1 MVKLIE
7 QSLAIP
13 KLASIVEIHEVPQ
26 LVPLLAT
33 SIDLQP
39 VPIQIPALKA
49 KLVIEQLARPVPKL
63 LTRFW
68 VDKPKYVAPK
78 KKYVPKA
85 PVKYASNHTTP
96 GYYPQTVVQQPYVQ
110 PKVVQSAPVAQVI
123 TQPSIVVNKNASLIE
138 RLLGGIQGGGNV
150 LIVDKIQLTVN
161 EYNGTVETAISSS
174 DIGTTVTSA
183 GSQSEVIKEIL
194 KSLSVKSPKRVVQST
209 KTSVK
214 KKPAV
219 RQQSS
224 KKSFGHLV
232 VPRLQTMLLVSEGSS
247 ARVSKQVKKTVK
259 RKPSKKKKNSSS
271 ASVFTYS
278 PYPKG
283 KEPKGE
289 KSIEQLLRE
298 YQQYENDLKNG
309 RLPKRKKKLPKK
321 RKKNQRSEVVE
332 SPVFEYKPD
341 KRYRDVPPLNTE
353 LWVAESTTVY
363 DPIKVPSLKSK
374 VKVYNKYTAK
384 PLKVP
389 ALSTMIIQQLAS
401 SEPSIKRSGKSFEF
415 SNDYISDNVFEETQ
429 VRSKAES
436 SFEFSKDHFK
446 DEVFEETIVKSVK
459 NQLDQLLESDF
470 SFSRDKVP
478 DKIFE
483 ETLIGGKK
491 KTIKKNK
498 KKKVSKKTKPKK
510 KTIGLAGNV
519 YYKNTLK
526 TGAKAIGGSINRKII
541 KDSYWFARV
550 GWNYNLEETDDPFTY
565 SWGIGYSDWHP
576 GTFSAQLNNWGPI
589 KPGEGLALEK
599 AVANFGYSVKSDF
612 LKKNKL
618 SLSGA
623 INVPVEGTSSAVA
636 NLRWSPIKNWYAN
649 ASVSQPLEGDGPPK
663 WTYGFGYSDW
673 RPNKINLQYSNYGPN
688 QIPYHN
694 FKENGTWS
702 LSYNWKF

>member
-1 MVKLIE
+1 
-7 QSLAIP
+7 
-13 KLASIVEIHEVPQ
+13 
-26 LVPLLAT
+26 
-33 SIDLQP
+33 
-39 VPIQIPALKA
+39 
-49 KLVIEQLARPVPKL
+49 
-63 LTRFW
+63 
-68 VDKPKYVAPK
+68 
-78 KKYVPKA
+78 
-85 PVKYASNHTTP
+85 
-96 GYYPQTVVQQPYVQ
+96 
-110 PKVVQSAPVAQVI
+110 
-123 TQPSIVVNKNASLIE
+123 
-138 RLLGGIQGGGNV
+138 
-150 LIVDKIQLTVN
+150 
-161 EYNGTVETAISSS
+161 
-174 DIGTTVTSA
+174 
-183 GSQSEVIKEIL
+183 
-194 KSLSVKSPKRVVQST
+194 
-209 KTSVK
+209 
-214 KKPAV
+214 
-219 RQQSS
+219 
-224 KKSFGHLV
+224 
-232 VPRLQTMLLVSEGSS
+232 
-247 ARVSKQVKKTVK
+247 
-259 RKPSKKKKNSSS
+259 
-271 ASVFTYS
+271 
-278 PYPKG
+278 
-283 KEPKGE
+283 
-289 KSIEQLLRE
+289 
-298 YQQYENDLKNG
+298 
-309 RLPKRKKKLPKK
+309 
-321 RKKNQRSEVVE
+321 
-332 SPVFEYKPD
+332 
-341 KRYRDVPPLNTE
+341 
-353 LWVAESTTVY
+353 
-363 DPIKVPSLKSK
+363 
-374 VKVYNKYTAK
+374 
-384 PLKVP
+384 
-389 ALSTMIIQQLAS
+389 MIIQQLAS
-401 SEPSIKRSGKSFEF
+401 SELSMKRSGKSFEF
-415 SNDYISDNVFEETQ
+415 SNDYISDNVFEDTQ
-429 VRSKAES
+429 VRSKAEN